1 MTDSVAPP
9 GRLRWLC
16 RRGMRELDVLLSRFL
31 EHRYP
36 DLNDPLKA
44 DFAALLELQDP
55 EIWAYLLGRAEPEPA
70 LAAIVSQIRDFSP
83 R

>member
-1 MTDSVAPP
+1 MTESAPPP

-16 RRGMRELDVLLSRFL
+16 RRGMRELDVLLSGFL
-31 EHRYP
+31 EQRYP
-36 DLNDPLKA
+36 ELDESQKA

-70 LAAIVSQIRDFSP
+70 YAAIIRQIRDFSA

>member
-16 RRGMRELDVLLSRFL
+16 RRGMRELDVLLSGFL
-31 EHRYP
+31 EQRYP
-36 DLNDPLKA
+36 DLDDSLKA
-44 DFAALLELQDP
+44 DFAGLLELQDP
-55 EIWAYLLGRAEPEPA
+55 EIWAFLLGRAEPEPA
-70 LAAIVSQIRDFSP
+70 FADIIRHIRDFSA

>member
-1 MTDSVAPP
+1 MAPP

-16 RRGMRELDVLLSRFL
+16 RRGMRELDVLLSGFL
-31 EHRYP
+31 AQRYP
-36 DLNDPLKA
+36 DLDDALKA
-44 DFAALLELQDP
+44 DFAEFLELQDP

-70 LAAIVSQIRDFSP
+70 LAAIVSQIRDFSA